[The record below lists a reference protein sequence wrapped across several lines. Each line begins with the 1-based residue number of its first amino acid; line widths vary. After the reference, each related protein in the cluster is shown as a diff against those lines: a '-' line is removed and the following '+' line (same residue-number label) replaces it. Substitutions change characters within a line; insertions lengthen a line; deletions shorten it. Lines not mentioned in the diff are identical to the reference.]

1 MPHPDSPAILA
12 RAVHEAQ
19 AILAAYLE
27 PGSPSDDR
35 ETLDALLGVL
45 DREDVVRAVRDLEP
59 SAPPHSR
66 PSPESAA

>member
-35 ETLDALLGVL
+35 ETLDALLG
-45 DREDVVRAVRDLEP
+45 
-59 SAPPHSR
+59 SWR
-66 PSPESAA
+66 PACS